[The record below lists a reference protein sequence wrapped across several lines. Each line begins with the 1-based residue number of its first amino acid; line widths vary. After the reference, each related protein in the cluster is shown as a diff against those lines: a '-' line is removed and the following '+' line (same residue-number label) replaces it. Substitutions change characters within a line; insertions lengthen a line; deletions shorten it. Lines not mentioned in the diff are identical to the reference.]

1 MRYTFVLFIL
11 ILTISNGRAQSVKIE
26 AEDGILT
33 GDLSVYTAI
42 SGFSGEGYVGNFTS
56 DFDTL
61 TVRVSIES
69 AHAYQLAV
77 IFNTP
82 SDEKTQN
89 LLVNGAVMGQITT
102 PPNSGFDTLDVGGI
116 WLDEGENAISIA
128 KSWGWVNIDAFLLT
142 PRPINIYEPTKQLI
156 DPDAG
161 GFTKALYARLLAG
174 YGTHILSGMHDTR
187 KDLNGDYINLDNLKD
202 EGLPQPAIF
211 SSDLSS
217 YTTLNPWL
225 WDSESGD
232 HTFGYVGDQSR
243 TIEGILDWYAL
254 HEGRGIIELTWHW
267 HAPIAEE
274 AGVNNFYTEN
284 VDFDVRQ
291 AITTG
296 TDEYNAVLEDIDSIA
311 VQLKRLED
319 TGIAVLWR
327 PLHEAGGAWFWWGA
341 HGPEPTLTLWDLL
354 YDRLTTHH
362 DIHNLIWIWSTPE
375 ADWYP
380 GNDKVDIIGY
390 DSYPG
395 EYNYGSQKSMFD
407 RLYDMTHGEKMIAMT
422 ENGPIPD
429 IDALFE
435 QDTPWAWWSTW
446 AELTFSH
453 NSMEHI
459 AESYGHSKV
468 LTADSPIAI
477 GTVSNSSVVEISS
490 ESEGSVNESSVSEN
504 LSNTSSELI
513 QSQSSVSK
521 EQLSSDQQS
530 TAMIET
536 IFDASMY
543 GELNGEMTIY
553 SVHGTRVRNISISA
567 GTYLNL
573 DELELPQGVWFFRSN
588 DGVEKKAKIF
598 IIH

>member
-1 MRYTFVLFIL
+1 MHNTIVLFIVL
-11 ILTISNGRAQSVKIE
+11 LTITNIVAQSVKIE

-33 GDLSVYTAI
+33 GDLSVNADV
-42 SGFSGEGYVGNFTS
+42 SGFSGEGYVGDFSS

-61 TVRVSIES
+61 TISVAVE
-69 AHAYQLAV
+69 AAFAYQLAV

-89 LLVNGAVMGQITT
+89 LLVNGSAMGQITT
-102 PPNSGFDTLDVGGI
+102 PKNSGFDTLDVGGI
-116 WLDEGENAISIA
+116 WLNKGENTISIV

-142 PRPINIYEPTKQLI
+142 PRPPNIYAPTHQLI
-156 DPDAG
+156 DPDARDI
-161 GFTKALYARLLAG
+161 TNALYARLLAG
-174 YGTHILSGMHDTR
+174 YGTQILSGLHDTR
-187 KDLNGDYINLDNLKD
+187 KDLDGDYVNLDNLKD

-232 HTFGYVGDQSR
+232 HINGYVGGQSR
-243 TIEGILDWYAL
+243 TIEGIMDWYSL

-267 HAPIAEE
+267 HAPIAED

-284 VDFDVRQ
+284 VDFDVRR
-291 AITTG
+291 AITEG
-296 TDEYNAVLEDIDSIA
+296 TDEYDAVLEDIDSIA
-311 VQLKRLED
+311 VQLKRLD
-319 TGIAVLWR
+319 DAGIAVLWR

-341 HGPEPTLTLWDLL
+341 HGPEAALTFWDLL
-354 YDRLTTHH
+354 YERLTNYH

-407 RLYDMTHGEKMIAMT
+407 RLYDLGNGEKMIAMT

-435 QDTPWAWWSTW
+435 QDAAWAWWSTW
-446 AELTFSH
+446 ADLTFSH
-453 NSMEHI
+453 NSMEHLV
-459 AESYGHSKV
+459 ESFSNSRV
-468 LTADSPIAI
+468 VTADSPIGGLSSSSMI
-477 GTVSNSSVVEISS
+477 EVSSERGSSVD
-490 ESEGSVNESSVSEN
+490 ESSVNESSMSEN
-504 LSNTSSELI
+504 VQNFSSSSE
-513 QSQSSVSK
+513 
-521 EQLSSDQQS
+521 DQQS
-530 TAMIET
+530 SDHQSTSLLEPLSDM
-536 IFDASMY
+536 SMFEILK
-543 GELNGEMTIY
+543 GELSIF
-553 SVHGTRVRNISISA
+553 SIHGTKVKRLSISA
-567 GTYLNL
+567 HDNLNL
-573 DELELPQGVWFFRSN
+573 DELGLPRGVWFIHSN
-588 DGVEKKAKIF
+588 DGGEKNAHSF
-598 IIH
+598 IVY